1 MFGFCVFSIQH
12 TKYWSKREREEDEI
26 NLTEQ
31 KTKTK
36 TNNIHSVTNT
46 RKTMT
51 PHFLTQTKNACNRK
65 NERNTNTNA
74 GRESN
79 YVKDSFLLFSA
90 TEIERYKTERANHKR
105 RWKCVV
111 QPECTFV
118 F

>member
-1 MFGFCVFSIQH
+1 
-12 TKYWSKREREEDEI
+12 
-26 NLTEQ
+26 
-31 KTKTK
+31 
-36 TNNIHSVTNT
+36 
-46 RKTMT
+46 MT

-90 TEIERYKTERANHKR
+90 TEIERYKTERANQKR